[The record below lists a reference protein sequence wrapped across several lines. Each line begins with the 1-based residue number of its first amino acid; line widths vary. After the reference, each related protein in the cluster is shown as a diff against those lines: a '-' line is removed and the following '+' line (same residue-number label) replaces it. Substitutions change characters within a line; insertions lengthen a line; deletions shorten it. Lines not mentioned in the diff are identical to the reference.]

1 MATTID
7 FPWQP
12 NTWYVMK
19 LQASNEEGKAVLRGK
34 VWPRGED
41 EPDQWTITAIDE
53 VPNVAG
59 SPGLFGNAKDAE
71 IHLDNI
77 TVSAN

>member
-1 MATTID
+1 
-7 FPWQP
+7 
-12 NTWYVMK
+12 MK
-19 LQASNEEGKAVLRGK
+19 LQAANEDGKAVLRGK

-41 EPDQWTITAIDE
+41 EPAEWTITTTDD

-59 SPGLFGNAKDAE
+59 SPGLFGSAKDAE

-77 TVSAN
+77 VVSAN